1 MRRARQNPRHPVRQR
16 RLWPVWLTAVSFLLA
31 AALLSAEDAPPAK
44 PAAKG
49 AAKTY
54 RQAAVIHF
62 EGPITPWLEGYF
74 SRKLAAAKKAGAD
87 LIVVEVDSPGG
98 YVDESQEMAEM
109 LRDASWAH
117 TVAYVPDEALSGA
130 AFVSLGCDEI
140 VMRPGARLG
149 DVGVIFLDPDFMFRY
164 APEKYKSDLVQ
175 RLRGLAIAKGRPPA
189 LAEAMVDM
197 DVEVFRYR
205 HKTNGSIT
213 FLSELEQT
221 NRPDAAEWE
230 KLELVLESQKGRFL
244 EVSGT
249 RAVELQL
256 ASSTVSGEEEL
267 RNRYQVAGEWRE
279 YRPDTADKAVYILS
293 LWWIT
298 ALLFIVGLVGLLYE
312 LSAPGTCIGGI
323 TALLC
328 FALFYWSR
336 FHAGTSG
343 MLELVL
349 FGTGVLLLAVEI
361 FVLPGFGVTGV
372 GGILLIVVS
381 MILACQNFIVPRSE
395 HDWHTLLGS
404 SVLVLSSCAA
414 FTVVAGVMMRY
425 FHVIPVL
432 KGMILAPPV
441 ASESAVVGP
450 GVEIHRDGS
459 KTSGKSI
466 ESAVSIGSIGR
477 TETPL
482 RPIGRA
488 RFGDAFL
495 DVVCEGD
502 YIPKG
507 ASIRVLEIQGHKVIV
522 EAANI

>member
-1 MRRARQNPRHPVRQR
+1 MRHVR
-16 RLWPVWLTAVSFLLA
+16 PKTVSLVALSLA
-31 AALLSAEDAPPAK
+31 CLVAILSANDAPPVRPVQ
-44 PAAKG
+44 PAV

-54 RQAAVIHF
+54 RLAAVIHF

-74 SRKLAAAKKAGAD
+74 TRKLAAAKKSGAD
-87 LIVVEVDSPGG
+87 LIVVAVDSPGG
-98 YVDESQEMAEM
+98 YVDESRDLAEM

-140 VMRPGARLG
+140 VMRPNARLG
-149 DVGVIFLDPDFMFRY
+149 DVGVIFLDQDFMFRY
-164 APEKYKSDLVQ
+164 APEKYRSDLVQ

-197 DVEVFRYR
+197 DVEVFRCR
-205 HKTNGSIT
+205 NTNTGSTT
-213 FLSELEQT
+213 FLSELELN
-221 NRPDAAEWE
+221 NRPDSADWE
-230 KLELVLESQKGRFL
+230 KLELVIESQKGRFL

-256 ASSTVSGEEEL
+256 ASATVTSEEEL
-267 RNRYQVAGEWRE
+267 RKRFEVEGEWQE
-279 YRPDTADKAVYILS
+279 YRPDTADKAVYVLG
-293 LWWIT
+293 LWWVT
-298 ALLFIVGLVGLLYE
+298 GLLFILGLVGLLYE

-323 TALLC
+323 MALLC

-361 FVLPGFGVTGV
+361 FVLPGFGVAGV
-372 GGILLIVVS
+372 SGILLILIS
-381 MILACQNFIVPRSE
+381 MVLACQNFIVPE
-395 HDWHTLLGS
+395 TQHDWSTLLS
-404 SVLVLSSCAA
+404 SSFLVLSSCAGFA
-414 FTVVAGVMMRY
+414 VVAGVMMRY

-432 KGMILAPPV
+432 NNMILAPPV
-441 ASESAVVGP
+441 PTQNSTES
-450 GVEIHRDGS
+450 GVAIQDGS
-459 KTSGKSI
+459 KSSGKAI
-466 ESAVSIGSIGR
+466 ESTVQVGSLGR
-477 TETPL
+477 TETSV

-488 RFGDAFL
+488 RFGDTFV

-502 YIPKG
+502 YIPRG
-507 ASIRVLEIQGHKVIV
+507 ASVRVLEISGHKVIV
-522 EAANI
+522 EAAEV